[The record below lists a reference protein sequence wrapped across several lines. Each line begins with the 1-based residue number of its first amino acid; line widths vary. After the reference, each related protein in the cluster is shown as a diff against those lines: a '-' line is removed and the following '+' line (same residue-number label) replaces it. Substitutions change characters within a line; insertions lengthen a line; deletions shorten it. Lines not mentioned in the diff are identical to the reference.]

1 MELLLMALIIV
12 LGVAVLLQAAR
23 SGELQSENYHL
34 RRENR
39 ELREEAMAANT
50 GGGGC
55 GALLGLLLGVGGLL
69 VIMYALV
76 VYLG

>member
-1 MELLLMALIIV
+1 MALIIV
-12 LGVAVLLQAAR
+12 LGVVVLLQAVR

-39 ELREEAMAANT
+39 DLRDEAMAANT
-50 GGGGC
+50 DGSGC
-55 GALLGLLLGVGGLL
+55 GALLGLSLGVGGLL
-69 VIMYALV
+69 VIMYAFI